1 MTDICSCA
9 IEDGVAVVT
18 MCSGKVNAFDHEL
31 LDTLSET
38 FKGLGEDSEIKSVIL
53 TGQEGIFSAGF
64 DLRIME
70 KSLED
75 AEALVKSGLELL
87 RQLYLFPKPLV
98 VASGG
103 HALAMGAMILLV
115 ADYRI
120 GVTGQFKVG
129 LNETNIGMALPQL
142 FVEIARERIP
152 LSMQTQAIILGLLFE
167 PHDARDNGFY
177 DVMSTPEQLAAQAR
191 DVAKDFGDYVDQKA
205 FAENKLR
212 HRGALLTRFP
222 DNSV

>member
-1 MTDICSCA
+1 MTDLCSCI

-31 LDTLSET
+31 LGALKET
-38 FKGLGEDSEIKSVIL
+38 FKDLEDNDDVKSVIL
-53 TGQEGIFSAGF
+53 TGQDGVFSAGF
-64 DLRIME
+64 DLKIMGQSRE
-70 KSLED
+70 E

-87 RQLYLFPKPLV
+87 RQLYLYPKPLV

-152 LSMQTQAIILGLLFE
+152 LSMQTQAIVLGLLFE
-167 PHDARDNGFY
+167 PHDARDNGYY
-177 DVMSTPEQLAAQAR
+177 DVMSTPEQLSAQAR
-191 DVAKDFGDYVDQKA
+191 DVAKDFGEYVDQKA

-212 HRGALLTRFP
+212 HRGALIARFP
-222 DNSV
+222 EDTV